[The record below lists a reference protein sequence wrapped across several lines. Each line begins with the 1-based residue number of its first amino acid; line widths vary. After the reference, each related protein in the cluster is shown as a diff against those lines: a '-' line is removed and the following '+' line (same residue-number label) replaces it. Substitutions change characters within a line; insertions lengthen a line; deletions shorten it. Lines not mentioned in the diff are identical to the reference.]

1 MISVVLASTDWVAIA
16 SVATAAATLVLATA
30 TFSSVRSANRTA
42 RAAEQ
47 SLAAQL
53 WPLLAPAKSDDPE
66 QKVMFQDRYK
76 VMVPGGQGAAEATP
90 DAVYLAIAI
99 RNYGPGLAILDRW
112 SYGTGRKLGTVG
124 PDPESSFRRLTR
136 DLYVAPGDV
145 GFWQGAI
152 RDPADPAFAEAT
164 AAINR
169 REEMT
174 IEMLYSD
181 HLGNQRT
188 VSRFVMFPGTEGR
201 WIVTASRHFNL
212 DRPDPR

>member
-1 MISVVLASTDWVAIA
+1 MISIVFASTDWVAVA
-16 SVATAAATLVLATA
+16 SIATAVATLVLAIA
-30 TFSSVRSANRTA
+30 TFSAVRSANRTA

-53 WPLLAPAKSDDPE
+53 WPLLAPARPDDPE
-66 QKVMFQDRYK
+66 QKVLFQDHFK

-99 RNYGPGLAILDRW
+99 RNFGPGLAILDRW
-112 SYGTGRKLGTVG
+112 SYATGRKPGTAG
-124 PDPESSFRRLTR
+124 PDDESSFRRLTR
-136 DLYVAPGDV
+136 DLYIAPGDV

-152 RDPADPAFAEAT
+152 RDLADPAFGEVAS
-164 AAINR
+164 AINR

-174 IEMLYSD
+174 VELLYSD
-181 HLGNQRT
+181 HLGHQRT
-188 VSRFVMFPGTEGR
+188 VSRFTMMPGTEQR
-201 WIVTASRHFNL
+201 WIVTSSRHFNL

>member
-1 MISVVLASTDWVAIA
+1 VTGSVLASTDWVAIA
-16 SVATAAATLVLATA
+16 SVSTAAATLVLAFA
-30 TFSSVRSANRTA
+30 TFAAVRSANRTA

-53 WPLLAPAKSDDPE
+53 WPLLATARPEDPQ
-66 QKVMFQDRYK
+66 QKVMFQDHFK

-99 RNYGPGLAILDRW
+99 RNFGPGLAILDRW
-112 SYGTGRKLGTVG
+112 SFATGRKQGTVG
-124 PDPESSFRRLTR
+124 PDPEPAFRRLTR

-152 RDPADPAFAEAT
+152 RDAGDPAFARAT
-164 AAINR
+164 AAIER

-174 IEMLYSD
+174 IELLYSD
-181 HLGNQRT
+181 HLGQQRT
-188 VSRFVMFPGTEGR
+188 ISRFTMFPATEGR
-201 WIVTASRHFNL
+201 WGVTSSRHFNL

>member
-1 MISVVLASTDWVAIA
+1 MSPVLASTDWVAIA
-16 SVATAAATLVLATA
+16 SIATAAATLVLATA
-30 TFSSVRSANRTA
+30 TFAAVRSANRTA

-53 WPLLAPAKSDDPE
+53 WPLLAPARPEDPE
-66 QKVMFQDRYK
+66 QKVMFQDHFK
-76 VMVPGGQGAAEATP
+76 VTVPGGQGAAEATP

-99 RNYGPGLAILDRW
+99 RNFGPGLAVLDRW
-112 SYGTGRKLGTVG
+112 SFAVGRKDGTQG
-124 PDPESSFRRLTR
+124 LNEETSFRRLTR
-136 DLYVAPGDV
+136 DLYIAPGDV

-152 RDPADPAFAEAT
+152 RDPADPAFADAT
-164 AAINR
+164 SAINR
-169 REEMT
+169 RDEMT
-174 IEMLYSD
+174 IELRYSD

-188 VSRFVMFPGTEGR
+188 VSRFTMLPGSEGR